1 MTYPTYQ
8 AAKIANPDCNIY
20 THGGLF
26 SNEKFNSLPY
36 VNGWRPCNPADY
48 CMTVRQF
55 LDAGHKFVEGDI
67 FLNLTGNVKIVPGS
81 NVWLDSLNCEDKND
95 KERYILEAKALKE
108 TKTYRYEKVTDSIF
122 DLKEEF
128 ERGDLFSRN
137 DKGKYRQIKGETWP
151 VNSTNNGNV
160 YRRIEVTEREFAIE
174 QAAKIMYDADQSSGQ
189 INDLTLGALFD
200 AGMLKLVNGKG

>member
-67 FLNLTGNVKIVPGS
+67 FLNLTGNVKIVTGS

-122 DLKEEF
+122 DLKAMSLSVVIF
-128 ERGDLFSRN
+128 F
-137 DKGKYRQIKGETWP
+137 QETTRANT
-151 VNSTNNGNV
+151 VKLKVRLGL
-160 YRRIEVTEREFAIE
+160 
-174 QAAKIMYDADQSSGQ
+174 
-189 INDLTLGALFD
+189 LTLPITVTYTAALR
-200 AGMLKLVNGKG
+200 